1 MVCTLNVGI
10 TLNFQ
15 LAIIHSARWVFLTN
29 MEDDIA
35 FLHWFKELSSTFLT
49 LNPHFPDGT

>member
-15 LAIIHSARWVFLTN
+15 LAIILSAGWVFLTN
-29 MEDDIA
+29 IQDDIA
-35 FLHWFKELSSTFLT
+35 VLGLIHRIFKHVQRAKL
-49 LNPHFPDGT
+49 